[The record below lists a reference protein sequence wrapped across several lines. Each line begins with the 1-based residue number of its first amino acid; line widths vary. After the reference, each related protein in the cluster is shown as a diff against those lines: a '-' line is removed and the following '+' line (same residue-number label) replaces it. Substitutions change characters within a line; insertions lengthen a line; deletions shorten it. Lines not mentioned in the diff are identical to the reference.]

1 MTNDDKGPPEW
12 AFARANELAVK
23 YGMEDEKGRVFDGP
37 YTRPLQVA
45 FARYIAEHEEPPFDP
60 LLIEAREIAATH
72 RSAWADEFRSGKYDE
87 TSTEIPVALTALRR
101 GIELARKEDSHAG

>member
-1 MTNDDKGPPEW
+1 MQNEKVPAW

-45 FARYIAEHEEPPFDP
+45 FARYIAEHEEPPVDP
-60 LLIEAREIAATH
+60 LVEALDEAFEATKTLSDTRPHRTKFAELFRE
-72 RSAWADEFRSGKYDE
+72 
-87 TSTEIPVALTALRR
+87 ALAKR

>member
-1 MTNDDKGPPEW
+1 MQNEKGPAW

-45 FARYIAEHEEPPFDP
+45 FARYIAEHEEPPVERARAELAYCVENPSAWENFDQSVSDK
-60 LLIEAREIAATH
+60 IAA
-72 RSAWADEFRSGKYDE
+72 Y
-87 TSTEIPVALTALRR
+87 L
-101 GIELARKEDSHAG
+101 ELARKESSHAG